1 MYQTHKK
8 AVPPPQTEQK
18 RRDGHLSPGARGPA
32 TIGLHDIQASS
43 VGRIGPLVSLQA
55 QATHHAGVQQLMQLQ
70 QTADD
75 QKAKGPIPVRIADRR
90 RAAPAGQAADQHGRT
105 NLRNTTQL
113 QRQMPTFGAVQYPAL
128 IGARNTPLVTP
139 FTEQMG
145 AAVTQ
150 MARADY
156 DAWRGSPTGR
166 ALPHG
171 VLHQGDRSTVARFGH
186 GTPVAQRFSIPLT
199 QKMKAGLVMAE
210 ASLTIIAGLV
220 GLGAG
225 VGFGAVPLV
234 VPSILAL
241 ITGAV
246 KLGRGVLMYQ
256 EKAPEGTRLA
266 VIDTLRTIE
275 ALVAGAGAL
284 LADPTSFYKI
294 PAMIFAIAKLVR
306 SLATA
311 LADLI
316 DTKSGKK
323 PSIFVKGLR
332 ALSAVAHAVEVAT
345 IGFSSGAGI
354 VDGIGGI
361 AEGGEALAGGIARTA
376 AGVTGLGIGAAK
388 DIRTVDQFVGLGK
401 KPAPQQDGAVIQA
414 PVVEPQNL
422 GRPENVQGPDPVVVP
437 ADGPEPAVIL
447 ADGPEPEP
455 TREENEIS
463 YAKQIAYGKS
473 VASIY
478 DWSDQTVYEMAIAG
492 SFDENVRA
500 IDADT
505 APTPSYFN

>member
-1 MYQTHKK
+1 MYQAPKK
-8 AVPPPQTEQK
+8 AAPQPQTEQK
-18 RRDGHLSPGARGPA
+18 RRNGHPTLSARGPA
-32 TIGLHDIQASS
+32 TIGLHDLQTASM
-43 VGRIGPLVSLQA
+43 GRTTPLASLQA
-55 QATHHAGVQQLMQLQ
+55 QANHHAGVQQLMQLQ

-75 QKAKGPIPVRIADRR
+75 QKADRPIPFRIADRR
-90 RAAPAGQAADQHGRT
+90 LAAPADPGAGRHGRA

-113 QRQMPTFGAVQYPAL
+113 QRQIPTYGAVQYPAL
-128 IGARNTPLVTP
+128 IGARNTPLDTP
-139 FTEQMG
+139 FTQQMG

-156 DAWRGSPTGR
+156 DAWRDSPTGR

-171 VLHQGDRSTVARFGH
+171 VMHQGDHSTVARYAH
-186 GTPVAQRFSIPLT
+186 ATPVAQRFSIPLT
-199 QKMKAGLVMAE
+199 PKMKAGLVIAE

-225 VGFGAVPLV
+225 IGFGAIPLV

-241 ITGAV
+241 FTAGV
-246 KLGRGVLMYQ
+246 KLARGIVMYQ

-266 VIDTLRTIE
+266 VIDTMRTIE
-275 ALVAGAGAL
+275 ALVAGVGAL

-294 PAMIFAIAKLVR
+294 PAMIFAITKLVR

-311 LADLI
+311 LADRI

-388 DIRTVDQFVGLGK
+388 GIRTLDQFVGLGK
-401 KPAPQQDGAVIQA
+401 KPAPQQDGAVVQA

-437 ADGPEPAVIL
+437 ADGPDPAVI
-447 ADGPEPEP
+447 PEDVPDPEP
-455 TREENEIS
+455 TREENEIR

-473 VASIY
+473 VANMY

-505 APTPSYFN
+505 VPTPSYFN